1 MHTEFSWRN
10 PRNKR
15 AYRRP
20 RRKWK
25 NNIKM
30 TLKRM
35 EKGRG
40 FGGCGGET
48 RGIKGHIEDL
58 DVNGSIILK

>member
-25 NNIKM
+25 DNIK
-30 TLKRM
+30 TLYEM
-35 EKGRG
+35 GNGRG
-40 FGGCGGET
+40 LDGCGLGQVEVGVYP
-48 RGIKGHIEDL
+48 R
-58 DVNGSIILK
+58 

>member
-1 MHTEFSWRN
+1 MHAEFSWRN

-25 NNIKM
+25 DNITM
-30 TLKRM
+30 TLYEM
-35 EKGRG
+35 EKGAWIGWMWFRTGRG
-40 FGGCGGET
+40 G
-48 RGIKGHIEDL
+48 RL
-58 DVNGSIILK
+58 LVVMNLLVP